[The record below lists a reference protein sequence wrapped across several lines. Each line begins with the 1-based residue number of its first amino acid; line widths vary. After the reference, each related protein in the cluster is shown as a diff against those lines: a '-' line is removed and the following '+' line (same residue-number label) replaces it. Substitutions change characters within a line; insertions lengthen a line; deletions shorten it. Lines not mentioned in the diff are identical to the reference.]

1 MSDIRDGNYAANKTQ
16 RLFEILN
23 KQNNDV
29 IEVICERIDKLH
41 AKDINQLISV
51 FDYSF
56 QDLSR
61 IKKIIAL
68 TTHKTLSEIEKIFT
82 DTARDNVHF
91 ANVFYKY
98 RGLTRSIETDFAI
111 RQLVKGISGKTQK
124 EFLNLSDTTVVGFLN
139 QHGQFRNIK
148 QSYYDIIDNAIV
160 SIATGKEN
168 YYTAVQKS
176 IESMGESGLRA
187 KFEGVNARGEPYVY
201 TRRLDSQV
209 NMNVQD
215 GIRQLSTEIQK
226 QTAQEYGADGVE
238 ISAHAICAPDH
249 VNIQGKQFSNDEF
262 EHLQATL
269 KRPIS
274 TMNCRHFAFPIVLG
288 VTKSVYTEK
297 ELLEMEKNSRKAV
310 NYKYPNGK
318 EKQFTKYDATQHQR
332 QLETK
337 IRKKKEMQKAY
348 ENAGDKLNVARCKKE
363 IRQLNKEY
371 KDFSLQVGLKPE
383 MKRTKIFIWGIDR
396 KTWFYV

>member
-383 MKRTKIFIWGIDR
+383 MKRTKIFI
-396 KTWFYV
+396 